1 MSQKTPYSF
10 HYFMFPFRFDMIIKQ
25 PLRNKYEYYQK
36 YSFDQRVKQP
46 LSTIKKKL
54 QKDNWEY
61 KKFDVKTPSDYNE
74 LAYFYDFTKEALFN
88 TQDFKEDNTSYYF
101 EKKLANNKK
110 NYTIEIVR
118 KENEV
123 NLSKMKFKYLPEK
136 SLNYLS
142 VENYKNPKTTF
153 KRRYNLYLDSIT
165 LRIFDTGIAILAYE
179 VLNFDYK
186 DTEDILKIN
195 DFGRRIYP
203 QFLGDDF
210 NLQNPKNAFL
220 PNFIKVAGSK
230 EDFKKKYQH
239 INHIQLPR
247 FITEILGEN
256 TFTTKKDELGKF
268 FIQPV
273 LDDRMFVISWYGN
286 DEFSADLK
294 NIDFY
299 HPAKVKAYDNW
310 YRYIFVDGGD
320 ITVQNEHMQKEL
332 TLKASYLRWQN
343 YGTFYGMSRY
353 SFVCLTSRDSFSIDY
368 ILTHIKTIY
377 FQLFTIL
384 LAQRASIIRFSDEI
398 TAVINEKN
406 SNELANNVSSLYK
419 NYLQFRSKLFF
430 KEVTAQEQG
439 IEIYQQAKEIMEIE
453 NHLNETDSE
462 IKSLNEYAKL
472 EIEKKENKEMKTL
485 SWIAAIFVPGTFV
498 AGLAGMNVFNGE
510 EKGKSLHIDNYEWMW
525 GTFGVMFILTAIVI
539 FLLYY
544 FNKKD
549 D

>member
-1 MSQKTPYSF
+1 MNQKPPYSF
-10 HYFMFPFRFDMIIKQ
+10 HYFMFPFRFDKIYESFD
-25 PLRNKYEYYQK
+25 NKYEYYQK
-36 YSFDQRVKQP
+36 YSFDKRVKKP
-46 LSTIKKKL
+46 LESIKDSL
-54 QKDNWEY
+54 EKDNWEY
-61 KKFDVKTPSDYNE
+61 KKFEIKSHLEYNE
-74 LAYFYDFTKEALFN
+74 LAYFYDFTKEVLFN
-88 TQDFKEDNTSYYF
+88 TQEFKENSTSYYF
-101 EKKLANNKK
+101 EKKLAESEKS
-110 NYTIEIVR
+110 YIIEILK
-118 KENEV
+118 KENYQNPNEV
-123 NLSKMKFKYLPEK
+123 TFQKKY
-136 SLNYLS
+136 
-142 VENYKNPKTTF
+142 T
-153 KRRYNLYLDSIT
+153 LYLDSIS
-165 LRIFDTGIAILAYE
+165 LRVFDTGIAILTYE

-186 DTEDILKIN
+186 DIEDILRIN
-195 DFGRRIYP
+195 DFGRRVYP
-203 QFLGDDF
+203 QFLGEDF
-210 NLQNPKNAFL
+210 NLQNPKNTFL
-220 PNFIKVAGSK
+220 PNFTEVAGIK
-230 EDFKKKYQH
+230 EDFNKSYKNNNS
-239 INHIQLPR
+239 IILPK
-247 FITEILGEN
+247 FITQILGEN
-256 TFTTKKDELGKF
+256 TFSAHSNTLEKF

-273 LDDRMFVISWYGN
+273 VDDRMFVVSWYGN
-286 DEFSADLK
+286 DEFSKSLK
-294 NIDFY
+294 EIDFY
-299 HPAKVKAYDNW
+299 KIFEDNKKTNWILKWHYNNW

-320 ITVQNEHMQKEL
+320 ITVQNKYMQKEL

-343 YGTFYGMSRY
+343 YGTFFGISRY
-353 SFVCLTSRDSFSIDY
+353 SFVCLTNRDFFGTNI
-368 ILTHIKTIY
+368 ILSHMKSLY